1 MIRCPLALQKGRRIT
16 RIIDGKECIEKGDP
30 DDMFADDYGVMVECP
45 ACGQLRIIPSKRNP
59 YCNGE
64 DGTGCPADVDDAF
77 DG

>member
-1 MIRCPLALQKGRRIT
+1 
-16 RIIDGKECIEKGDP
+16 
-30 DDMFADDYGVMVECP
+30 MFADDYGVMVECP